1 MEYRKAERV
10 TPMQQHITLLV
21 YQFSLDSAIAEWIA
35 QKKTTGSQRTAIEY
49 TRTMESETSP
59 QVPGSPDLLMKNRC
73 SEEK

>member
-1 MEYRKAERV
+1 MSSETALI
-10 TPMQQHITLLV
+10 QH
-21 YQFSLDSAIAEWIA
+21 QFSIDGAVAEWIA